1 MAEPFLSDAWFA
13 RVEEIRAGLSDQSA
27 PSGWEDLDVN
37 VEIEDVPGGDSQF
50 RLTAGAGGFKL
61 SRGQNPATQTTVT
74 MPVDVAKA
82 LFVDGDGHA
91 AIGGFFDG
99 SLKVEGN
106 LAALMPLQYSVTAL
120 TGSRA
125 EFHEKVKA
133 ATAD

>member
-1 MAEPFLSDAWFA
+1 MPEPFLSNAWFA
-13 RVEEIRAGLSDQSA
+13 QVEEIRSGLADQSA
-27 PSGWEDLDVN
+27 PAGWEELDVN
-37 VEIEDVPGGDSQF
+37 VVIEDAPGGDEQF
-50 RLTAGAGGFKL
+50 QLTAAAGGFKL
-61 SRGQNPATQTTVT
+61 SRGQNSETQTTVT

-82 LFVDGDGHA
+82 LFVEGDGHA

-125 EFHEKVKA
+125 EFHERVKQ
-133 ATAD
+133 ATA

>member
-1 MAEPFLSDAWFA
+1 VPEPFLSDAWFA
-13 RVEEIRAGLSDQSA
+13 RVEEIRAGLADQSA
-27 PSGWEDLDVN
+27 PGGWEDLDVN
-37 VEIEDVPGGDSQF
+37 VLIEDAPGGDDQY
-50 RLTAGAGGFKL
+50 RLIAAAGGFKL
-61 SRGQNPATQTTVT
+61 SRGQNPDTQTIVT
-74 MPVDVAKA
+74 MPVDIAKA

-125 EFHEKVKA
+125 EFHQLVKE
-133 ATAD
+133 ATA